1 MLDLCG
7 LIANRSIN
15 EFGNFLGNST
25 NWFQFG
31 TNCACDTFKQSV
43 FIEKIDELA
52 EAATKKGACETAD
65 TLI

>member
-7 LIANRSIN
+7 LFAIRSIN
-15 EFGNFLGNST
+15 EFGNFLSNST

-31 TNCACDTFKQSV
+31 TNCACDTFKQSF
-43 FIEKIDELA
+43 FIEINDELA
-52 EAATKKGACETAD
+52 EATTKKGACGTAG